1 MKKINQLLALLFAS
15 IFFFVPTIGT
25 ASEFNFAVNPVIPE
39 NQIDKEKTYF
49 DLKMAPGTV
58 QTVEVQ
64 LRNDTDQEVVIAPVI
79 ASATTNLN
87 GVVEYGEND
96 IEADETLP
104 YDMAD
109 LIEVEKEITIP
120 KQSQI
125 TLPLKITM
133 PSESFEGVIAGGLTL
148 KETTEENATADSEED
163 QGLAIKNEYAYVV
176 AILLRQN
183 TAEVAPD
190 LKLLDV
196 GPGQVNS
203 RNTINV
209 TLQNP
214 EAAYLNS
221 LRLINEVKKKGD
233 SDVLYSS
240 DTSRMQM
247 APNSNFSYPISLEGQ
262 RLEAGT
268 YVLTSVAYGGKSEE
282 GQYKVENEEGEEES
296 YLYKWTFEKEFT
308 VTGDVAR
315 DLNQKDVTI
324 ETDYTWLYF
333 LIGGLLLLLAFLL
346 LLWYRRKKKMK
357 RMKREH
363 LEKYLI
369 DGLIIA
375 GILLLALPFLKES
388 IVSWQLRTSELTIAT
403 QLPTTIPEEETIQIP
418 TLGDALAPQPATITG
433 YGFVAIEAIEFQQPL
448 LVGITNQQ
456 LLKGGVVMF
465 PQRLLKNS
473 NFVVLGHHLGRQSLL
488 FSQLL
493 EAQVGMEVSV
503 SYLEENQQYLIID
516 KKIVEETDLSVLAD
530 DQGPRLTLIT
540 CPTPTRTDER
550 LVLTAI
556 PVEQTTTQQS
566 QKSSSSMPQS
576 SDRMIEKQ
584 EKQWKQQSKKIG
596 FFYLLFYL

>member
-64 LRNDTDQEVVIAPVI
+64 LRNDTDQEVVIVPVI

-109 LIEVEKEITIP
+109 LIEVDEEITIP

-148 KETTEENATADSEED
+148 KETIEETDTADSEEE

-183 TAEVAPD
+183 TTEVSPD

-196 GPGQVNS
+196 GPGQVNA

-268 YVLTSVAYGGKSEE
+268 YVLTSVAYGGKSDE
-282 GQYKVENEEGEEES
+282 GQYKIENEEGEEES

-308 VTGDVAR
+308 VTGEVAR
-315 DLNQKDVTI
+315 DLNKKDVTI

-333 LIGGLLLLLAFLL
+333 LIGGLLLLLALLL
-346 LLWYRRKKKMK
+346 LLWYRRKKK
-357 RMKREH
+357 
-363 LEKYLI
+363 
-369 DGLIIA
+369 
-375 GILLLALPFLKES
+375 
-388 IVSWQLRTSELTIAT
+388 
-403 QLPTTIPEEETIQIP
+403 
-418 TLGDALAPQPATITG
+418 
-433 YGFVAIEAIEFQQPL
+433 
-448 LVGITNQQ
+448 N
-456 LLKGGVVMF
+456 
-465 PQRLLKNS
+465 
-473 NFVVLGHHLGRQSLL
+473 
-488 FSQLL
+488 
-493 EAQVGMEVSV
+493 
-503 SYLEENQQYLIID
+503 
-516 KKIVEETDLSVLAD
+516 ETDEA
-530 DQGPRLTLIT
+530 
-540 CPTPTRTDER
+540 
-550 LVLTAI
+550 
-556 PVEQTTTQQS
+556 
-566 QKSSSSMPQS
+566 
-576 SDRMIEKQ
+576 
-584 EKQWKQQSKKIG
+584 
-596 FFYLLFYL
+596 

>member
-1 MKKINQLLALLFAS
+1 MNPFEVQGEYIERRDIHHEKINQLLALLFAS

-25 ASEFNFAVNPVIPE
+25 TSEFNFAVNPVIPE

-315 DLNQKDVTI
+315 DLNKKDVTI

-346 LLWYRRKKKMK
+346 LLWYRRKKK
-357 RMKREH
+357 
-363 LEKYLI
+363 
-369 DGLIIA
+369 
-375 GILLLALPFLKES
+375 
-388 IVSWQLRTSELTIAT
+388 
-403 QLPTTIPEEETIQIP
+403 
-418 TLGDALAPQPATITG
+418 
-433 YGFVAIEAIEFQQPL
+433 
-448 LVGITNQQ
+448 N
-456 LLKGGVVMF
+456 
-465 PQRLLKNS
+465 
-473 NFVVLGHHLGRQSLL
+473 
-488 FSQLL
+488 
-493 EAQVGMEVSV
+493 
-503 SYLEENQQYLIID
+503 
-516 KKIVEETDLSVLAD
+516 ETDEA
-530 DQGPRLTLIT
+530 
-540 CPTPTRTDER
+540 
-550 LVLTAI
+550 
-556 PVEQTTTQQS
+556 
-566 QKSSSSMPQS
+566 
-576 SDRMIEKQ
+576 
-584 EKQWKQQSKKIG
+584 
-596 FFYLLFYL
+596 

>member
-221 LRLINEVKKKGD
+221 LRLINEVKKEGD

-268 YVLTSVAYGGKSEE
+268 YVLTFVAYGGKSEE

-346 LLWYRRKKKMK
+346 LLWYRRKKK
-357 RMKREH
+357 
-363 LEKYLI
+363 
-369 DGLIIA
+369 
-375 GILLLALPFLKES
+375 
-388 IVSWQLRTSELTIAT
+388 
-403 QLPTTIPEEETIQIP
+403 
-418 TLGDALAPQPATITG
+418 
-433 YGFVAIEAIEFQQPL
+433 
-448 LVGITNQQ
+448 N
-456 LLKGGVVMF
+456 
-465 PQRLLKNS
+465 
-473 NFVVLGHHLGRQSLL
+473 
-488 FSQLL
+488 
-493 EAQVGMEVSV
+493 
-503 SYLEENQQYLIID
+503 
-516 KKIVEETDLSVLAD
+516 ETDEA
-530 DQGPRLTLIT
+530 
-540 CPTPTRTDER
+540 
-550 LVLTAI
+550 
-556 PVEQTTTQQS
+556 
-566 QKSSSSMPQS
+566 
-576 SDRMIEKQ
+576 
-584 EKQWKQQSKKIG
+584 
-596 FFYLLFYL
+596 

>member
-183 TAEVAPD
+183 TAEVVPD

-268 YVLTSVAYGGKSEE
+268 YVLNSVAYGGKSEE

-388 IVSWQLRTSELTIAT
+388 IVSWQLCTSELTIAT

-418 TLGDALAPQPATITG
+418 TLGDVLAPQPATITG

-488 FSQLL
+488 FCQLL

-503 SYLEENQQYLIID
+503 SYLEENQQYIIID

-556 PVEQTTTQQS
+556 PVEQTTAQQS
-566 QKSSSSMPQS
+566 QKSSSSTPQS
-576 SDRMIEKQ
+576 SDGMIEKQ